1 MARIAVIGAG
11 AMGSI
16 YAALMADAGHEVW
29 AVDTWQAHV
38 DAIRAHGLRVEGA
51 SGERTVTRIHATT
64 NAADAGRCDLVVI
77 ATKAA
82 GVASAAASIAPLIG
96 PETAVMTIQ
105 NGLGAGERIREH
117 LPGVPVLLG
126 VAQGFGASMRGPGHA
141 HHNGMSLI
149 RIGEMEGGAS
159 TRAERVAAIWRESG
173 FETRTYE
180 DINQL
185 IWEKFVCNVSYSAP
199 CTAFER
205 TIGEMLAQPD
215 TRRICLACGAEA
227 YAVGKAKGIRFSF
240 GDPQAYALAF
250 GEGMPD
256 ARPSMY
262 LDHLAGR
269 RSEIDAINGMVP
281 VLGAELGVPT
291 PYNEVLSALVR
302 AREARFAT

>member
-38 DAIRAHGLRVEGA
+38 DAIREHGLRVEGA

-64 NAADAGRCDLVVI
+64 DAADAGRCDLVVI

-96 PETAVMTIQ
+96 PETTVMTIQ

-199 CTAFER
+199 CTAFAR

-227 YAVGKAKGIRFSF
+227 YAVGKARGIRFSF
-240 GDPQAYALAF
+240 SDPQAYALAF
-250 GEGMPD
+250 GEGMPN

-302 AREARFAT
+302 AREARFAP